1 MSMKILQRN
10 NRYPFP
16 LALNCSGPCGFR
28 GYFNARYCEKG
39 KDLFVGRAGLKFVG
53 EDSESLSDEN
63 AVSGVNL
70 KFVRELVKHGIVLAA
85 MVCGVLV
92 FGCRRVF
99 AMEGVS
105 ILLLRNAW
113 PKTLQVLQVF
123 KDQGL
128 ILAAL
133 LGLSAFFS
141 MAETSI
147 TTLWPW
153 KVLELA
159 EKDSENGVFKTL
171 RSDVT
176 QFLTTILIG
185 TTVVN
190 IGATALVTEAATTI
204 FGEAGVSA
212 ATGVKTVAI
221 LLLTEITPKSIAVH
235 NATEV
240 ARFVV
245 RPVAW
250 LSLVLYPVGRVVTYL
265 SMGML
270 KILGLKGISEPYV
283 TEDELKLMLRG
294 AELSG
299 AIEEEE
305 QDMIENVLEIKDTHV
320 REVMKP
326 LVDVVAIDA
335 SAILI
340 DFHTLVPVFE
350 QRVDNIV
357 GIAYAMD
364 LLDYAQKNQDALRKF
379 NYLGFWLD
387 MRGHDGELT
396 SHLSTLIF
404 LEDIFAATLGN
415 FRRLS

>member
-10 NRYPFP
+10 NRNPFR
-16 LALNCSGPCGFR
+16 LASNCIGPCGFR
-28 GYFNARYCEKG
+28 SYFNARYCGKG
-39 KDLFVGRAGLKFVG
+39 NNLFVGRAGLKFVG
-53 EDSESLSDEN
+53 EDSESSSDEN

-70 KFVRELVKHGIVLAA
+70 KFVRELVKRGIVLAA

-99 AMEGVS
+99 AMEGVV
-105 ILLLRNAW
+105 NAGYG
-113 PKTLQVLQVF
+113 VF

-159 EKDSENGVFKTL
+159 EKDSENGIFKTL

-176 QFLTTILIG
+176 RFLTTILIG

-190 IGATALVTEAATTI
+190 IGATALVTEAATAI

-212 ATGVKTVAI
+212 ATGVMTVAI

-240 ARFVV
+240 ARFV
-245 RPVAW
+245 
-250 LSLVLYPVGRVVTYL
+250 
-265 SMGML
+265 
-270 KILGLKGISEPYV
+270 
-283 TEDELKLMLRG
+283 
-294 AELSG
+294 
-299 AIEEEE
+299 
-305 QDMIENVLEIKDTHV
+305 
-320 REVMKP
+320 
-326 LVDVVAIDA
+326 
-335 SAILI
+335 
-340 DFHTLVPVFE
+340 
-350 QRVDNIV
+350 
-357 GIAYAMD
+357 
-364 LLDYAQKNQDALRKF
+364 
-379 NYLGFWLD
+379 
-387 MRGHDGELT
+387 
-396 SHLSTLIF
+396 
-404 LEDIFAATLGN
+404 
-415 FRRLS
+415 